1 MLKSYD
7 SPKNG
12 DYVSYIEAL
21 VKQSSMSSA
30 TQNKADDIFQSSP
43 GNFPDDE
50 DFSSDTPV
58 NPTTYTLPPTRK
70 TADRKHSVTY
80 TASAFNKNIRRF
92 FFLIFLVVFLG
103 SILAKSDGQGAIV
116 FLIIVAIALF
126 RFMASV
132 FKSTKSN
139 RKNENR
145 LR

>member
-43 GNFPDDE
+43 GNFPDD
-50 DFSSDTPV
+50 DTFPSDIPV
-58 NPTTYTLPPTRK
+58 KPSTYTLPPTEK
-70 TADRKHSVTY
+70 TADKKRSATY

-92 FFLIFLVVFLG
+92 FFLIFLVAFLG

-116 FLIIVAIALF
+116 LLIIVAIALF

-139 RKNENR
+139 RKK
-145 LR
+145 